1 MFDDTW
7 GFHRSSTI
15 RLGTSTT
22 DAQGH
27 GQLPD
32 PLGSQ
37 EMWPVTLSTL
47 AWEFTLFSP
56 AKANNKPYHY
66 IMGVNI
72 AAIKMVKNWF
82 LSLALPQKFGIRMNS
97 RIYRDFSVNEN
108 AGENMYSV
116 RGSKIWHVPKGPS
129 SFVGKMVINHSSSD
143 VPHFRTDE
151 FSINQNWCRSVVT
164 SPNQFIGWTLLTQ
177 MILIHWRG
185 NRPGRCVA

>member
-1 MFDDTW
+1 MTPW
-7 GFHRSSTI
+7 GFHRSSSI

-56 AKANNKPYHY
+56 ATANNKPYHY
-66 IMGVNI
+66 WRGKHSNHQNGEKLVFIIGFTTEV
-72 AAIKMVKNWF
+72 W
-82 LSLALPQKFGIRMNS
+82 NS
-97 RIYRDFSVNEN
+97 RIYRDFSVINEN

-116 RGSKIWHVPKGPS
+116 RGLSKIWHVPKGPS
-129 SFVGKMVINHSSSD
+129 SFVGKMVINHSSSV

-151 FSINQNWCRSVVT
+151 FSTNQNWCRSGVT
-164 SPNQFIGWTLLTQ
+164 SPNQFGD
-177 MILIHWRG
+177 G
-185 NRPGRCVA
+185 SKPYPPGEH